1 MNVVDRLNKALK
13 RKEWSVYRLAKESGI
28 TESTLYSIFSGKALP
43 TIDTLQII
51 CDHLGL
57 SLAELFANNEDHIL
71 YSKEQLRLIELW
83 KTLTVEQQK
92 VVLGVINQFSSDN
105 QKE

>member
-13 RKEWSVYRLAKESGI
+13 KKEWSVYRLAKESGI

-51 CDHLGL
+51 CDSLGL
-57 SLAELFANNEDHIL
+57 TLAELFANDVNQIV

-83 KTLTVEQQK
+83 ETLTTDQQR
-92 VVLGVINQFSSDN
+92 VVLGVISQFSCDN
-105 QKE
+105 RKD